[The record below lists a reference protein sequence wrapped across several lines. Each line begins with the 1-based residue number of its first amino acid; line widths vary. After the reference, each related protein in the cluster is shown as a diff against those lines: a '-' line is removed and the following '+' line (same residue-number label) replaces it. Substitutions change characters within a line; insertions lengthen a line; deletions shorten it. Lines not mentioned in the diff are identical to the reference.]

1 MAADHSDGLWSAAL
15 CVSAWA
21 AGMPA
26 DIGLAILGAGVLV
39 GRFLAEQASGLFPRG
54 DGAPTARHD
63 VEKVRERARAAQQ
76 AARASGLLSR
86 RRR

>member
-1 MAADHSDGLWSAAL
+1 MAEERSPGLLSAAL
-15 CVSAWA
+15 CASAWA
-21 AGMPA
+21 ACLPA
-26 DIGLAILGAGVLV
+26 DVAVAILGAGVLV
-39 GRFLAEQASGLFPRG
+39 SRFLAAQAAGLFPSG
-54 DGAPTARHD
+54 NDVPAGRHD

>member
-1 MAADHSDGLWSAAL
+1 MSTDHSDGLWGAAL
-15 CVSAWA
+15 RAS
-21 AGMPA
+21 A
-26 DIGLAILGAGVLV
+26 DIGLAILGAAILV
-39 GRFLAEQASGLFPRG
+39 GRFLAEHTSGLFPPE
-54 DGAPTARHD
+54 DDAPSGRHD